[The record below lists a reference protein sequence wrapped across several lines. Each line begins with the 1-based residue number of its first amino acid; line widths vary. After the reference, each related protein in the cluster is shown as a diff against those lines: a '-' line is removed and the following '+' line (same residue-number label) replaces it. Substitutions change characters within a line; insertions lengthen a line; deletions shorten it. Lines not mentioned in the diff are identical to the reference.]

1 MLGRRPT
8 DGSAWR
14 DAPWTHVLRLDSA
27 KASKAPASSDSNLSL
42 SLFILFTI
50 EELQWV
56 RWVQRI
62 MTPTLPSDS
71 TCPRSHRASSIPN
84 HHRSSNN
91 NPTDPPPDPPPTP
104 PAPLVAVTPPK
115 GAVAAPP
122 QASPRSMTSST
133 TKFKRSPST
142 IPNLNLPL
150 TPPGFPENDT
160 PMRYWYIYIRFSQ
173 YSSLFRVSAVPSL
186 LWTKQLII
194 DLMIRFDLVIMQIR
208 LA

>member
-1 MLGRRPT
+1 MAVRGGMHPGRMY
-8 DGSAWR
+8 
-14 DAPWTHVLRLDSA
+14 
-27 KASKAPASSDSNLSL
+27 SDSTPPKQAKHQRPATQISLSL
-42 SLFILFTI
+42 SSLSSQSKNCT
-50 EELQWV
+50 
-56 RWVQRI
+56 
-62 MTPTLPSDS
+62 
-71 TCPRSHRASSIPN
+71 SSIPN

-160 PMRYWYIYIRFSQ
+160 PMRYGDEHKLAGFSATLQAIISFVENGGDHVKLVRAGKHQVVFLVKGPIYLVCISCTEEP
-173 YSSLFRVSAVPSL
+173 YESLRG
-186 LWTKQLII
+186 QLELIYG
-194 DLMIRFDLVIMQIR
+194 Q
-208 LA
+208 